1 VATCPE
7 LSSDFTCDS
16 EKQDGLLK
24 LLPGHLESRTDS
36 APSVL
41 PVPQS
46 VPTHHLSVSHSAS
59 DVGIP
64 LSTSADTHTHCVADV
79 STPHVNVTDQ
89 KSRGVAD
96 VGECDTCA
104 TAASE
109 VVNNEPPHPSDTV
122 TCLSHIT
129 EATDQLTQTEAT
141 SQTVASVDAV
151 TICTSTPDTSSN
163 VAVAICTSTPDTSS
177 NVAVAICT
185 STPDTS
191 SNVVACGLV
200 SEAVDSADLPA
211 EMSFVYHEG
220 NACDHMMSTSSVTS
234 APGEFD
240 GGATS
245 KPSVGNSEHTDKV
258 PCTSL
263 SSETVIN
270 SAEMLNSGRRRLL
283 AVLGPSADMPYVDE
297 SAEVSDA
304 EMSDTLCASEAA
316 IVTSP
321 DDGSSLSAV
330 AAGSEACE
338 PSAAVDDVSETMMS
352 FCSEVAECGSN
363 NENDFSLND
372 TRLVS

>member
-1 VATCPE
+1 MATCPE

-151 TICTSTPDTSSN
+151 T
-163 VAVAICTSTPDTSS
+163 ICTSTPDTSS